1 MHGAN
6 FFYPETAVF
15 LGSETPRQCRAQAYA
30 WAHTGGRTV
39 HLRAYAGPFLMIYA
53 ARAFVGLGRVGRIV
67 DLAEVVDGDVGVDLR
82 RVQILMT
89 QQRLN
94 APQVRSVLQHQR
106 RCRVTEDV
114 ARTPLVDPCGFDVRP
129 HQ

>member
-6 FFYPETAVF
+6 FFYRQTAVF
-15 LGSETPRQCRAQAYA
+15 LESESPRPCVPRPTPG
-30 WAHTGGRTV
+30 HGTGGRTV

-53 ARAFVGLGRVGRIV
+53 ARAFVGLCRVGRIV

-89 QQRLN
+89 KQRLN

>member
-1 MHGAN
+1 
-6 FFYPETAVF
+6 
-15 LGSETPRQCRAQAYA
+15 
-30 WAHTGGRTV
+30 
-39 HLRAYAGPFLMIYA
+39 MIYA

-67 DLAEVVDGDVGVDLR
+67 DLAEVVDGNVGVDLR

-94 APQVRSVLQHQR
+94 ASQVRAVLQHQR

>member
-6 FFYPETAVF
+6 FFYPEISVF
-15 LGSETPRQCRAQAYA
+15 LGSWTPRQYRAQAYA

-39 HLRAYAGPFLMIYA
+39 HLRAYAEPFLMIYA

-67 DLAEVVDGDVGVDLR
+67 DLAEVVDGNVGVDLR

-94 APQVRSVLQHQR
+94 ASQVRSVLQHQR

>member
-1 MHGAN
+1 
-6 FFYPETAVF
+6 
-15 LGSETPRQCRAQAYA
+15 
-30 WAHTGGRTV
+30 
-39 HLRAYAGPFLMIYA
+39 MIYA

-67 DLAEVVDGDVGVDLR
+67 DLAEVVDGNVGVDLR
-82 RVQILMT
+82 RIQILMT

-114 ARTPLVDPCGFDVRP
+114 ARTPFVDPCGFDVRP
-129 HQ
+129 YQ